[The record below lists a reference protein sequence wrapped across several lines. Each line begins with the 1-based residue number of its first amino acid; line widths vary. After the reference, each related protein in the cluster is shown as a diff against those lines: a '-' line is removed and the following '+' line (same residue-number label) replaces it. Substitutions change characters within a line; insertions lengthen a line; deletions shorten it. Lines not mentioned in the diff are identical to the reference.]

1 MSPTMLDSLIADSFA
16 VIEGLSQYDVL
27 ALRGQ
32 LKRLNLPTYGLKR
45 NLLAR
50 LLIYK
55 HGCQKTSTNEPM
67 RVVRARWEEVVISRF
82 IKRSEANAQQQS
94 GLIVDFLVR
103 QHQPE
108 DRRRVLPSPI
118 SIRGPT
124 VSNVATK
131 VYYHHQFHIP
141 ASSRFIFLHFSL

>member
-1 MSPTMLDSLIADSFA
+1 MSPTVLDSLIADSFA

-27 ALRGQ
+27 ALRHQ
-32 LKRLNLPTYGLKR
+32 LKRLNLPMYGLKR

-55 HGCQKTSTNEPM
+55 HGCQRTSTNEPM
-67 RVVRARWEEVVISRF
+67 RVVRARWEVVISSF
-82 IKRSEANAQQQS
+82 IKRSEANAQRQS

-103 QHQPE
+103 QHQLE

-131 VYYHHQFHIP
+131 IYYHHQFHIP
-141 ASSRFIFLHFSL
+141 ALSRFIFLHFSL